1 MMLKVRQV
9 VVVMLACFLLV
20 GGMPLSWGGGEA
32 SADTPPVTGALAA
45 PASIS
50 AYTQPAKYAASTNYR
65 VKANGVE
72 IPVVK
77 AFSDYDYAHFSASE
91 GPITYE
97 VTILNTD
104 KVHEYSISPKKLGI
118 TADSVVGTKLT
129 FTTQKDEYLIVMM
142 NNRATRLVIAADPA
156 ETDAPSASGTGIFHI
171 GQAPY
176 NIAPNG
182 GKTGVTERTA
192 ALQQAIDDAGAF
204 GTAQGNGAQGI
215 VYVPAGEYYVGNLVL
230 KSNTALY
237 LQPGAA
243 LIGTGKTADYT
254 EHWYKD
260 SMGRPATWWISTAFD
275 SENIKI
281 YGRGT
286 IDGNGQALHD
296 DKTTN
301 SKGMINNLVV
311 PIATSNFKM
320 DGVII
325 RESAA
330 WAVMPVRSNDLEFT
344 NLKMFNS
351 LGMGENDGIDIVE
364 SQNAVIRNS
373 IGIALD
379 DPYSTKAWKEDTDIA
394 SGRVPW
400 PGSPEPVR
408 NVLFEDAIAWTKCYG
423 FKIGQGVMQDQS
435 DIIFRDGV
443 VYRAAV
449 GFAIHHKYGTG
460 RVDHVLF
467 ENMDVEDI
475 SGKNDDNSAWMTMF
489 TVDSG
494 GNGVGPVND
503 VTIRNITVRDAG
515 ESFSKIKGLEGA
527 EYTGLT
533 FENVYMPGKATPA
546 QTLAGMNF
554 VDKEYYS
561 AVTIRPVQGQE
572 PRIKS
577 NMALKQPAVI
587 SSNDSTAET
596 AHYAVDGLL
605 STRSGT
611 KREVDPGWL
620 YVDLGETKR
629 INEVRI
635 IWEAAYAKSYKIQVS
650 EDTEHWTDVYS
661 TAAGKGGTEK
671 ITFSETDARYVR
683 MYGTERATKYGYS
696 MWEFEVYGPE
706 VLPEGIT
713 LERKTVSL
721 LPGDTT
727 VIAATVVPLEATN
740 RKVLWS
746 SSNANAALVD
756 DNGLITAKAPG
767 TAVITAKTLNGE
779 WRAAATV
786 TVQKIGAPQ
795 LLAAT
800 AGDQSVM
807 LSWKPVEG
815 AAGYQ
820 IFAAE
825 VPGSY
830 EAPLETVAGSV
841 YSHTVRGLTN
851 GTPYSFVVKAN
862 HPGGDSGASN
872 ELTATPMEPLP
883 GAPVLNAAVPGDSQA
898 ELSWEPAEEAAGYAV
913 YARLAKGAYGLP
925 LATVSGSVYSYTAAG
940 LTNGETYTFRVDA
953 LNGMGYATAS
963 NEVSAMPVAVV
974 PAAPVLELA
983 QAGNGYAALGWEPV
997 EGADQYQVFMHTE
1010 GEEYAAKPSAT
1021 VSSSVYSYT
1030 ADQLSNGTL
1039 YYFVVK
1045 AFNTGGASPASNEV
1059 QAKPKTVPGASLNV
1073 TATASDGLAV
1083 VSFTAPADGGSPIT
1097 GYEVLSSPGE
1107 KMVAAQGSPV
1117 TVTGLVNGQTYTFT
1131 VRAVNSEGTGAAS
1144 EASNAVIPAAAASG
1158 DGDTG
1163 GSDPEPSSP
1172 SGAGGGG
1179 NTGGT
1184 TKETGLGSAVTSQAN
1199 GYTVTVIKLDP
1210 QKLAARL
1217 EEADEGAVISIPVNT
1232 ASDRVV
1238 GELAGAMFGKLIQKK
1253 AVIELQSE
1261 QASFLLPAGQINVQ
1275 EIARQLGSG
1284 TDPQAV
1290 GIQIGMGKPSAE
1302 VIQHVERTAVQSQLE
1317 LVGEPVHVT
1326 VKAFYQGKELELT
1339 TFAAYVE
1346 KMIALPEGID
1356 TSGVLTGVVLGE
1368 DGSFHPVPTKI
1379 IRKENRYYASLNSLP
1394 NGTYTIVQH
1403 QASFHDMAGHWAQET
1418 VNNLGSRLIVNGT
1431 DNGLYNPDREMTRA
1445 EFAAVLV
1452 RGLGLMP
1459 EAGAAAYTDVA
1470 QTEWHNSAIR
1480 TAAAHGLVDGFG
1492 DGSFRPEE
1500 RITREQAMVIIA
1512 RAMEVTGLETD
1523 QPGDAS
1529 SLLENFGDKEQISDW
1544 AADSLVSIL
1553 QSGIAGGRTGQLLE
1567 PKAYVTRAEVAVMIE
1582 QLLRES
1588 GLI

>member
-1 MMLKVRQV
+1 MVKIRQAVMMMLAVI
-9 VVVMLACFLLV
+9 LLM
-20 GGMPLSWGGGEA
+20 GGIPLQWGGGEA
-32 SADTPPVTGALAA
+32 SADTPIGAGALAA

-50 AYTQPAKYAASTNYR
+50 AYAQPSKYAASTNYR

-156 ETDAPSASGTGIFHI
+156 ETDAPSASGTGIHNVAD
-171 GQAPY
+171 APY
-176 NIAPNG
+176 SVVPNG

-237 LQPGAA
+237 LQPGGA

-301 SKGMINNLVV
+301 NKGMINNLVV

-533 FENVYMPGKATPA
+533 FENVYMPGKTTPA
-546 QTLAGMNF
+546 QTLAEMNF
-554 VDKEYYS
+554 LDKEYYS
-561 AVTIRPVQGQE
+561 GVTIRPVQGQE

-587 SSNDSTAET
+587 SSNDSTVET
-596 AHYAVDGLL
+596 AHFAVDGLL

-650 EDTEHWTDVYS
+650 ENTQHWTDVYS
-661 TAAGKGGTEK
+661 TTAGKGGTEK
-671 ITFSETDARYVR
+671 IAFSEADARYVR

-713 LERKTVSL
+713 LDRKTVSL
-721 LPGDTT
+721 LPGDTA
-727 VIAATVVPLEATN
+727 VMAATVVPLEATN

-746 SSNANAALVD
+746 SSNTNAVSVD

-767 TAVITAKTLNGE
+767 TAIITAKTLNGE
-779 WRAAATV
+779 WRATATV
-786 TVQKIGAPQ
+786 TVKKIGVPQ

-898 ELSWEPAEEAAGYAV
+898 ELSWEPAEGAAGYAV

-940 LTNGETYTFRVDA
+940 LTNGEMYTFRVDA

-1059 QAKPKTVPGASLNV
+1059 QAKPKTVPGAPLNV

-1144 EASNAVIPAAAASG
+1144 EASNAVTPAAAASG

-1172 SGAGGGG
+1172 SGTG
-1179 NTGGT
+1179 TGG
-1184 TKETGLGSAVTSQAN
+1184 
-1199 GYTVTVIKLDP
+1199 TVTVIKLDP
-1210 QKLAARL
+1210 QKLAAKL
-1217 EEADEGAVISIPVNT
+1217 EQAEEGAVISIPVDT

-1238 GELAGAMFGKLIQKK
+1238 GQLTGAMFGELIHKK

-1261 QASFLLPAGQINVQ
+1261 QASFLLPAGQINLQ

-1302 VIQHVERTAVQSQLE
+1302 VIQHVEHTVVQSQLE
-1317 LVGEPVHVT
+1317 LVGEPVHFT

-1459 EAGAAAYTDVA
+1459 EAGATGYTDVA
-1470 QTEWHNSAIR
+1470 QAEWHNGAIR

-1529 SLLENFGDKEQISDW
+1529 SLLERFGDNEQISDW

-1567 PKAYVTRAEVAVMIE
+1567 PQAYVTRAEVAVMIE
-1582 QLLRES
+1582 RLLRES